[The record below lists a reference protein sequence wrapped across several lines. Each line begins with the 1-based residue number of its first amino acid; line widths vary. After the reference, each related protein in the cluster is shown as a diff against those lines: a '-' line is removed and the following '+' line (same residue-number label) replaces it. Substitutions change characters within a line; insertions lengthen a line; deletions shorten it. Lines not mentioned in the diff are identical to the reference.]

1 MLDKKQIIAGIDEVG
16 RGPLFG
22 PVVACAVIFNE
33 KIDTSE
39 IADSKKISPIKR
51 QKIYNQLIQENI
63 DYGIGIIHEDIIDRI
78 NILSAT
84 KEAMLLAVNNLKNK
98 PNKLLIDGNQ
108 LINSKIDQEAIIKG
122 DQKIP
127 EISAASII
135 AKVTRDKMLESYSR
149 VYPMFD
155 LASHKGYGTKKHFEI
170 LSKYGATSIHRRTFK
185 PVYNSVYNSFKSYE
199 SLNITKY
206 TISLIKKG
214 FYIESFQIKE
224 DWAFINYQ
232 IDELNVYAVSLKK
245 NKINSLVPGIILK
258 IKEKDSVNKVRLDV
272 IYSDDN
278 YTNPKVMYSCEVF

>member
-1 MLDKKQIIAGIDEVG
+1 MLGKKQIIAGIDEVG

-33 KIDTSE
+33 KIDTSK
-39 IADSKKISPIKR
+39 IADSKMISPIKR

-122 DQKIP
+122 DQKIH

-155 LASHKGYGTKKHFEI
+155 LTSHKGYGTKKHFEM

-185 PVYNSVYNSFKSYE
+185 PVYDSVYNSFKSYE

-206 TISLIKKG
+206 TINLIKKG

-232 IDELNVYAVSLKK
+232 IDELNVYVVSLKK
-245 NKINSLVPGIILK
+245 NKINSLVSGIILK

>member
-1 MLDKKQIIAGIDEVG
+1 
-16 RGPLFG
+16 
-22 PVVACAVIFNE
+22 
-33 KIDTSE
+33 
-39 IADSKKISPIKR
+39 
-51 QKIYNQLIQENI
+51 
-63 DYGIGIIHEDIIDRI
+63 
-78 NILSAT
+78 
-84 KEAMLLAVNNLKNK
+84 
-98 PNKLLIDGNQ
+98 
-108 LINSKIDQEAIIKG
+108 
-122 DQKIP
+122 
-127 EISAASII
+127 
-135 AKVTRDKMLESYSR
+135 
-149 VYPMFD
+149 MFD

>member
-278 YTNPKVMYSCEVF
+278 YSNPKVMYSCEVF